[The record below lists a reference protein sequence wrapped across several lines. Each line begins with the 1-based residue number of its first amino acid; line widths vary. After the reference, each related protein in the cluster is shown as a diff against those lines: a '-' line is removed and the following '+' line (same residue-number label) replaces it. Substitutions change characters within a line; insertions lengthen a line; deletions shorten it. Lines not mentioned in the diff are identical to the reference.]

1 MIQFHV
7 LKFENVDLIAK
18 IKKFNVCH
26 ASTSS
31 IEHVTICTR
40 CRDIDVDAIDG
51 DLALI
56 KNQNDHMA
64 KLDAK
69 IVELENEKFK
79 FAHGMLYNGIH
90 PLASWIVLAPNLG
103 AKTTKINA
111 QGKRIPQFVK
121 GKALTMHDNEGY
133 NIYPKNHHVKHAKNV
148 HDHNHAYIY
157 TNGASSSRHSTYN
170 VKTAKMPK
178 TKIVDA
184 STEPKL
190 SFKTFDAFYVLTS
203 KSGRVVAKYVG
214 TRPKSPKTCVGTK
227 SSCY

>member
-18 IKKFNVCH
+18 IKKFNACH

-69 IVELENEKFK
+69 IAELENEKFK

-90 PLASWIVLAPNLG
+90 PLASWIVLASNLG
-103 AKTTKINA
+103 AKTK
-111 QGKRIPQFVK
+111 
-121 GKALTMHDNEGY
+121 
-133 NIYPKNHHVKHAKNV
+133 PKL
-148 HDHNHAYIY
+148 
-157 TNGASSSRHSTYN
+157 
-170 VKTAKMPK
+170 MPK
-178 TKIVDA
+178 
-184 STEPKL
+184 ENEFL
-190 SFKTFDAFYVLTS
+190 NL
-203 KSGRVVAKYVG
+203 
-214 TRPKSPKTCVGTK
+214 
-227 SSCY
+227 